1 MVEAEFNDAFLNLCE
16 KHISQAKLLVNKPN
30 LFKEELIK
38 LNELLENNWSSI
50 YNEETTSSM
59 TILQKRKILNF
70 IEEIKSLEEIA
81 KSLGTWLDGFEDFME
96 NFSKKNN

>member
-1 MVEAEFNDAFLNLCE
+1 MNAIEKIFKRLQCNLNYQYHLRE
-16 KHISQAKLLVNKPN
+16 GITI
-30 LFKEELIK
+30 FKEELIK

-96 NFSKKNN
+96 NFSIKNN

>member
-1 MVEAEFNDAFLNLCE
+1 MVEAEFNDAFLTLCE
-16 KHISQAKLLVNKPN
+16 KHISQAKLLVKEPH
-30 LFKEELIK
+30 LFKEEIVK

-50 YNEETTSSM
+50 YNEETTSIM
-59 TILQKRKILNF
+59 TPLQKRKILNV

-81 KSLGTWLDGFEDFME
+81 KSLGTWLDGFESFME